1 MVARDGQEGRFAYF
15 FAFGSYPGEP
25 PHQRGRRRILVG
37 TWWIA
42 AAAISIRAVFEW
54 VGGFPLLGLT
64 SGLSAGA
71 VLAALLAIRRWP
83 RRFPWVLNGLLTAWS
98 LTTLAQTTLLGGLE
112 SSGLAAMWG
121 LTGVLAAL
129 IGLSVR
135 AAAAWLVAFLAQ
147 VWFALWVP
155 TVIEPRYVVEDH
167 TGNIVFTLVA
177 VGILSFAVMAYFV
190 RQRDAFQEQSDR
202 LLRNVLPEEI
212 AARLKL
218 DDDNIADYFEQ
229 ATVLFADV
237 VGFTPMSA
245 GMTPQSLVS
254 LLGEVFTDLDVFVG
268 ELGLEKIKT
277 VGDEYMVAAG
287 VPSPRP
293 DHVEAIAELALLIRD
308 HVATKEY
315 GVHTI
320 QFRIGIH
327 TGPVIAGVIG
337 QRKFAYDLW
346 GDTVNRLESHG
357 IPGEIQISAATY
369 DRLKDSFVCEPRG
382 LIEVKGKGQLETWIL
397 RERASVSGSRQ

>member
-147 VWFALWVP
+147 VWFALWGTHRDRAALRGRGSHRQYRLHPGGRGYSLLCCDGVFRPPARRVP
-155 TVIEPRYVVEDH
+155 GTVGSTAQERPARRKSPPDSSWMTTILP
-167 TGNIVFTLVA
+167 T
-177 VGILSFAVMAYFV
+177 ILSKRRFSLPTWSDSHQC
-190 RQRDAFQEQSDR
+190 RQ
-202 LLRNVLPEEI
+202 
-212 AARLKL
+212 
-218 DDDNIADYFEQ
+218 
-229 ATVLFADV
+229 
-237 VGFTPMSA
+237 G
-245 GMTPQSLVS
+245 
-254 LLGEVFTDLDVFVG
+254 
-268 ELGLEKIKT
+268 
-277 VGDEYMVAAG
+277 
-287 VPSPRP
+287 
-293 DHVEAIAELALLIRD
+293 
-308 HVATKEY
+308 
-315 GVHTI
+315 
-320 QFRIGIH
+320 
-327 TGPVIAGVIG
+327 
-337 QRKFAYDLW
+337 
-346 GDTVNRLESHG
+346 
-357 IPGEIQISAATY
+357 
-369 DRLKDSFVCEPRG
+369 
-382 LIEVKGKGQLETWIL
+382 
-397 RERASVSGSRQ
+397 